1 MLSVEFFSQKSSVNG
16 VLHLPSLSSYG
27 TNKVRIVLSNW
38 TFFFD
43 NFVLHLSCFHSMSTF
58 WVFFIFSL
66 FIPCYNSFGLF
77 SVSTYNETNELYF
90 LINHETNFFFLG
102 IPTIL
107 QNQYFYKGS
116 VSINSDDMRYLY
128 FNFFSMQV
136 RFYIENLFT
145 GPITKNNDDKNLLY
159 ELLRSAPL
167 LGPCYTCM
175 GPQQL
180 RHRQDNSMKVTCSK
194 CQNIV
199 TFSKI
204 RIRFHRFP
212 VK

>member
-1 MLSVEFFSQKSSVNG
+1 MVSSIYLLY
-16 VLHLPSLSSYG
+16 LHTEL
-27 TNKVRIVLSNW
+27 TKCEQFCQ
-38 TFFFD
+38 T
-43 NFVLHLSCFHSMSTF
+43 
-58 WVFFIFSL
+58 
-66 FIPCYNSFGLF
+66 GLF
-77 SVSTYNETNELYF
+77 SLITLFCIYHVFIQCPLFGFSSSFLYLFHDIIHLDCSLCQLIMKRTELYF

-107 QNQYFYKGS
+107 QNQYFYKDS

-145 GPITKNNDDKNLLY
+145 GPITKNNDDKNLLN